1 MDDIVKKYSS
11 EIKSLLSDEKN
22 QRILLIAGA
31 AYLLSKEDKERNAI
45 LAGLAG
51 AVLLPEATN
60 VTLKK

>member
-1 MDDIVKKYSS
+1 MDDLVKKYSS
-11 EIKSLLSDEKN
+11 EIKGLLSDEKN